1 MKLTPVAE
9 RLPVELSLPVF
20 TTKACQGWDSNT
32 QPSAFEAKSLSD
44 CVTAAVE
51 TTVLFKL
58 QFLILVTV
66 CSDVTEYM

>member
-1 MKLTPVAE
+1 MTLTPIAE

-20 TTKACQGWDSNT
+20 TSKVCQGWDSNT
-32 QPSAFEAKSLSD
+32 QPTAFGAKSLSD